1 MMTQVWLSA
10 AGLSLA
16 TVIGAIIGFGI
27 KELPHKWND
36 AVLGFCAGVMLAAAT
51 LGLIVPA
58 VEQAGAADWWLAV
71 VGVAVG
77 ALFLNLLDFVTP
89 HMHKIT
95 GLD

>member
-16 TVIGAIIGFGI
+16 TVIGALIGFGI

-36 AVLGFCAGVMLAAAT
+36 AVLGFCAGIMLAAAT

-58 VEQAGAADWWLAV
+58 VEQAVATEMTLRAACGRAW
-71 VGVAVG
+71 
-77 ALFLNLLDFVTP
+77 
-89 HMHKIT
+89 KIFRNGT
-95 GLD
+95 RVPLRR